1 MSGGAGPIV
10 SARGAERRFATPR
23 GSIVAVAGV
32 DLDVAAGE
40 CLAICGRSGSGKSTL
55 LALLGGLCHP
65 SAGVVSFHG
74 RPWRAIGRAEGERIR
89 AREIGF
95 LFQSG
100 GLLPGLRL
108 IDNVALPRLLA
119 GGTRHEAYTRA
130 ERLLDSVG
138 LAGRWDA
145 HPAELSGGQQ
155 RRAGLAR
162 ALVNE
167 PALILADEPTGDL
180 DPRAAGEIIRLLVD
194 ERERH
199 QATLVIVTHDEQVAA
214 IADRALW
221 MEGGRIAP
229 LPAPPFERGAVPG
242 RKTAAGVLP
251 EAPAETGTA
260 GIEATVFEP
269 PPPMLLPSAPT
280 PPGGEWQAT
289 ALGLLA
295 GAALSAAILAGADRI
310 IARRQEAIV
319 TSLRDQRRIAEEM
332 ALQDLRADLDD
343 VVSLGTRRFRA
354 TMFLENQRRDRPLFV
369 LGPSI
374 AAAMQRDGSWNTFA
388 LDGNGTTGATVRPI
402 EAAKTTIAVE
412 FTLPEGSYDELIR
425 GYLHVRF
432 TASMVVSERDDG
444 TGDLFERIDGYYV
457 YLRDP
462 ALSEDDV
469 RRLNEWPPGS
479 TVPAWIAMPAH

>member
-1 MSGGAGPIV
+1 
-10 SARGAERRFATPR
+10 
-23 GSIVAVAGV
+23 
-32 DLDVAAGE
+32 
-40 CLAICGRSGSGKSTL
+40 
-55 LALLGGLCHP
+55 
-65 SAGVVSFHG
+65 
-74 RPWRAIGRAEGERIR
+74 
-89 AREIGF
+89 
-95 LFQSG
+95 
-100 GLLPGLRL
+100 
-108 IDNVALPRLLA
+108 
-119 GGTRHEAYTRA
+119 
-130 ERLLDSVG
+130 
-138 LAGRWDA
+138 
-145 HPAELSGGQQ
+145 
-155 RRAGLAR
+155 
-162 ALVNE
+162 
-167 PALILADEPTGDL
+167 
-180 DPRAAGEIIRLLVD
+180 
-194 ERERH
+194 
-199 QATLVIVTHDEQVAA
+199 
-214 IADRALW
+214 
-221 MEGGRIAP
+221 
-229 LPAPPFERGAVPG
+229 
-242 RKTAAGVLP
+242 VLP
-251 EAPAETGTA
+251 EAPTDAGTA

-269 PPPMLLPSAPT
+269 PPPMLLPSAAT
-280 PPGGEWQAT
+280 PPGKEWQAT